1 MVGKTGF
8 EPATTRSQT
17 ECSTK
22 LSHFPINGVPKRS
35 RTPNLLIR
43 SQTLYPVELWG
54 QPVQNIYKLRLA
66 FKNGGFSWNRTNDTK
81 IFSLV
86 LCQLSYEATMAVP
99 TGIEPAIPRVTG
111 ECDNRYTTEPLV
123 AGEGFEPPTF
133 GLWAQRATRLL
144 YPAIL
149 TINGGGKG
157 IRTPAPLSRPPG
169 FQDQSL
175 QPDLGIPPSRWCLG
189 PDLNRHGI

>member
-1 MVGKTGF
+1 MVASVGI
-8 EPATTRSQT
+8 EPTTPRFSVL
-17 ECSTK
+17 CSANWAMK
-22 LSHFPINGVPKRS
+22 PKR
-35 RTPNLLIR
+35 
-43 SQTLYPVELWG
+43 
-54 QPVQNIYKLRLA
+54 
-66 FKNGGFSWNRTNDTK
+66 
-81 IFSLV
+81 
-86 LCQLSYEATMAVP
+86 MAVP

-175 QPDLGIPPSRWCLG
+175 QPDLGIPPTRWCLG